1 MRADAPHWSR
11 DLSRSAMKT
20 KMRLMM
26 VIVISIGIGFVGA
39 TLLTLIG
46 WRIQIE
52 GRAFQCNDWVPLAT
66 FTTDITGHRQAGDT
80 LSPGWA
86 WEDIERV
93 GRVYQIVFW
102 LLWAVVAGL
111 VTVVWIKKRAQ
122 NQTLHAI
129 DASAPQHER

>member
-1 MRADAPHWSR
+1 
-11 DLSRSAMKT
+11 
-20 KMRLMM
+20 M

-66 FTTDITGHRQAGDT
+66 FTTDMTGHRQAGDT

-102 LLWAVVAGL
+102 LLWVIVAGL
-111 VTVVWIKKRAQ
+111 VTVVGSR
-122 NQTLHAI
+122 NGRRTRRCML
-129 DASAPQHER
+129 SALARLSQRTGVLRKEE